1 MISPT
6 LLPSLNEVKGRI
18 KGMGRRLKFLER
30 FDMKTQVY
38 TKADVLSAP
47 VDSDVA
53 LLEPGY
59 AGDVSPE
66 QANWIRRHLKRSL
79 TLAKWWGFSKKPRR
93 ATHAIMRVAMDGDP
107 DDVSVN
113 QQLVKGG

>member
-1 MISPT
+1 
-6 LLPSLNEVKGRI
+6 
-18 KGMGRRLKFLER
+18 
-30 FDMKTQVY
+30 MKTQVY
-38 TKADVLSAP
+38 TKAQVLSAP
-47 VDSDVA
+47 VDSDIA

-59 AGDVSPE
+59 AGDVTPE

-93 ATHAIMRVAMDGDP
+93 ATHAIMRVAMQGDP

>member
-1 MISPT
+1 
-6 LLPSLNEVKGRI
+6 
-18 KGMGRRLKFLER
+18 
-30 FDMKTQVY
+30 MKTQVY
-38 TKADVLSAP
+38 TKTEVLAAA
-47 VDSDVA
+47 VDSDIA

-79 TLAKWWGFSKKPRR
+79 TLSKWWGFSRKPRR
-93 ATHAIMRVAMDGDP
+93 ATLAIMRVAMDGDP